1 MLAPSVLPMR
11 RMLPLLLLAAAAVAR
26 PDEEEEAYRRVADA
40 RERARAAPSAE
51 SLAAFDREAE
61 RFLAAHGEGRRA
73 DTVWLWRGDFAR
85 QRDPRAALAAYA
97 RSRDPAARERAR
109 SLAFRHEEPPPLAVE
124 AWSGEP
130 VDVTRPDGKVTLVVF
145 FSVAHPQTAK
155 LLPYLRR
162 LHEAH
167 AAAGLRVVGVLA
179 VVDDHEKQRP
189 PALLA
194 WAKEQ
199 APPFPL
205 ALDRQ
210 QPGRRSLT
218 LETYL
223 GNQLP
228 WAALL
233 DRYGRIAAVRPF
245 TTQGNPAAHAEEEL
259 RALLAQPRY
268 DELLGR
274 IAEGGAGAEE
284 ALARLGSIRN
294 RATAEA
300 LFAVAREGPMREPA
314 LALLRGLL
322 PEGFL
327 AGDVEAA
334 RRRFREEAAR
344 LRYDF
349 ESDRLVPAR

>member
-1 MLAPSVLPMR
+1 LLGPSVFPMR
-11 RMLPLLLLAAAAVAR
+11 WMLPLLLLAAASAGR
-26 PDEEEEAYRRVADA
+26 PDEEEEAYRRVAAERD
-40 RERARAAPSAE
+40 RARAAPSDE
-51 SLAAFDREAE
+51 SLAAFEREAE
-61 RFLAAHGEGRRA
+61 RFLAAHGGGRRA

-85 QRDPRAALAAYA
+85 ERDPRAALAAYA

-109 SLAFRHEEPPPLAVE
+109 ALAFRHEEPPPLAVE

-145 FSVAHPQTAK
+145 FSVSHPQTAK

-167 AAAGLRVVGVLA
+167 GGAGLRVVGVLA
-179 VVDDHEKQRP
+179 VVDDHERQRP

-199 APPFPL
+199 SAPFAL

-228 WAALL
+228 WAVLL

-245 TTQGNPAAHAEEEL
+245 AAQGNPAAHAEEEL
-259 RALLAQPRY
+259 RALLAEPGY
-268 DELLGR
+268 DELLGKTLQ
-274 IAEGGAGAEE
+274 GGVGGEE
-284 ALARLGSIRN
+284 ALARLGAIRN
-294 RATAEA
+294 RATAAA
-300 LFAVAREGPMREPA
+300 LFAVARDGPLRA
-314 LALLRGLL
+314 QAVALLRGLL

-327 AGDVEAA
+327 GDDVEAA
-334 RRRFREEAAR
+334 WRRFQAEASR

-349 ESDRLVPAR
+349 ASDRLAYAR